1 LVHPHRR
8 VADRVMH
15 GPTPDLIKTSVT
27 KTTTPEQYNAAS
39 RRYRKEL
46 QRNRGRRNS
55 KCTNFWS
62 NATDGYVVSRA
73 RANLLVVHG
82 RVRPS
87 VRPRSMDG
95 PWTVLS
101 SAHLWYC
108 TLKRLDRAF
117 VASPFSQLLYR
128 LASPH
133 CFKGDVR

>member
-1 LVHPHRR
+1 
-8 VADRVMH
+8 MH

-101 SAHLWYC
+101 SAHLWRGVEVKISWSYPEAMEMRNGDR
-108 TLKRLDRAF
+108 KRSSERAW
-117 VASPFSQLLYR
+117 
-128 LASPH
+128 
-133 CFKGDVR
+133 CKGKAVRVGE